1 MAHDD
6 DAVGA
11 FTAGVTFCGVGADGV
26 GDGTEDGVMG
36 GVYAEGGGMEARR
49 EVGDGVDV
57 YAQGAVSEF
66 DGAGGVFEGGAQVH
80 AGGFKEGGA
89 VAKPAEGVVVAGAED
104 DLHAGAHEAGECLV
118 EQSGAFGG
126 GDSAVIDIA
135 ADEES
140 INACGVHVVEQFVD
154 ELLVFAG
161 KGAAVEGAAE
171 VPVGGVQNLHGFS
184 IALHHVLR
192 LTVRHSGARAPQ
204 RRWYSIHGVGA
215 HAERGLRPQDIPRR
229 RGGTPPRA

>member
-11 FTAGVTFCGVGADGV
+11 FAAGVTFCGVGTDGV
-26 GDGTEDGVMG
+26 GDGAEDRLVG
-36 GVYAEGGGMEARR
+36 GVYAEGGGVEARR
-49 EVGDGVDV
+49 EVGDDVDV
-57 YAQGAVSEF
+57 YALGAVGEF

-80 AGGFKEGGA
+80 AGGFEEGGA
-89 VAKPAEGVVVAGAED
+89 VAEAAEGVVVAGAED

-118 EQSGAFGG
+118 EQGGAFGG
-126 GDSAVIDIA
+126 GDGAVVDVA
-135 ADEES
+135 ADEEGVDTF
-140 INACGVHVVEQFVD
+140 GVHVVEQFVD

-161 KGAAVEGAAE
+161 EGAAVEGAAE

-184 IALHHVLR
+184 MALRLVLR
-192 LTVRHSGARAPQ
+192 LTVRHLRFRPHSGAD
-204 RRWYSIHGVGA
+204 A
-215 HAERGLRPQDIPRR
+215 HAERGLRPQGAPRR